1 LEVKKDT
8 TIQSPLTVLFTNPSG
23 KIPRYSEVHGFW
35 LVEELAE
42 LVDGPIGCGKVE
54 SGGHSFAWN
63 FRVKR
68 TSVLVEAEGRT
79 KPNMTL
85 SLH

>member
-1 LEVKKDT
+1 M
-8 TIQSPLTVLFTNPSG
+8 
-23 KIPRYSEVHGFW
+23 
-35 LVEELAE
+35 EELAK

-54 SGGHSFAWN
+54 RDGCLFPWN
-63 FRVKR
+63 FSVKR
-68 TSVLVEAEGRT
+68 ASVLVEMEGRT